1 MDIGYLREFL
11 TIIGA
16 ETFSEAAEELYTTSS
31 SLSKHM
37 RALEEELGMPLFK
50 KVHRNS
56 VMNENG
62 ELLVPYARDIVAKYD
77 ELLALIEHRKKEQR
91 QSLNVVA
98 HYRLFEEALEF
109 RKKENI
115 NVIISEF
122 HDALGLLEDGSCE
135 IAVLVNPDKSDR
147 RLEGFPY
154 RRERMVFV
162 CNRQHPLA
170 NRTQVSFAD
179 IRNEYFVAFPKSDQ
193 NPLARLIYEGFS
205 RAGYQPRIAI
215 TATVGST
222 IAKLIAE
229 DAGVGILWEKAL
241 QPIMMEELRVIPLI
255 PAEEASVE
263 ICWLKDRPLSENAR
277 KFQDFM
283 RGKAEE
289 ISFATGVP

>member
-11 TIIGA
+11 TIIGT
-16 ETFSEAAEELYTTSS
+16 ETLSEAADELYTTSS

-37 RALEEELGMPLFK
+37 RALEEELGVPLFK

-62 ELLVPYARDIVAKYD
+62 ELLVPYAREIVGKYD
-77 ELLALIEHRKKEQR
+77 DLMALVDYRRKEQR

-122 HDALGLLEDGSCE
+122 HDAVGLLEDGSCE
-135 IAVLVNPDKSDR
+135 IAVLVNPDRNDG
-147 RLEGFPY
+147 RLESFPY

-162 CNRQHPLA
+162 CNKEHPLA
-170 NRTQVSFAD
+170 NRQEVSFQD
-179 IRNEYFVAFPKSDQ
+179 IRNEYFVAFPKTDQ
-193 NPLARLIYEGFS
+193 NPLAKLIFDGFS
-205 RAGYQPRIAI
+205 GAGYQPRIAI

-241 QPIMMEELRVIPLI
+241 RPIMLEELRVIPLTPI
-255 PAEEASVE
+255 KEASVE
-263 ICWLKDRPLSENAR
+263 ICWLRGRPLSENAR
-277 KFQDFM
+277 KFQEFM
-283 RGKAEE
+283 RGKAEDDLPE
-289 ISFATGVP
+289 M